1 MADLLEIGADSTVV
15 DIAAGIGTSAI
26 HLAAQRGCAV
36 VGIDLS
42 PANVAE
48 ATRRASAAGV
58 AQLVEFRC
66 APVES
71 LALMDAGPAGGFDA
85 AICECAFCTFVDKP
99 AAAAA
104 MARALRPGGRLGVSD
119 LTREAEVPSEL
130 QGLLAWVACIAG
142 ALPIAEYRATL
153 SGAGLHVDVVEAHN
167 AELHE
172 MVDAIRGRLVGAALL
187 TGLGRMSLPDIDL
200 DSARRLARAG
210 AEAISRRQLGYTVLC
225 ATKPG

>member
-1 MADLLEIGADSTVV
+1 MADLLEIGAHSRVFDV
-15 DIAAGIGTSAI
+15 AAGIGTSAI

-48 ATRRASAAGV
+48 ATRRARDAGV
-58 AQLVEFRC
+58 ADQVQFRC

-71 LALMDAGPAGGFDA
+71 MGGLEAEYGGGFDA

-119 LTREAEVPSEL
+119 LTREAELSSEL

-153 SGAGLHVDVVEAHN
+153 SDVGLHVDVVEAHN
-167 AELHE
+167 DELRE
-172 MVDAIRGRLVGAALL
+172 MADAIRGRLVTAALL
-187 TGLGRMSLPDIDL
+187 TGLGRMSLAAVDL
-200 DSARRLARAG
+200 DGARRLARAG
-210 AEAISRRQLGYTVLC
+210 AEAIRRGQLGYTVLC